1 MIAGAG
7 IGGLTCAL
15 ALIRR
20 GFRAVVLEQAEA
32 LDPVGAGIQLSP
44 NASRI
49 LIDLGLAERLEA
61 AVTVPREI
69 RVLRSHNAREIVR
82 AAIGPGAAFRY
93 GAPYWVVHRGDLQ
106 AALVERLQASA
117 DGALH
122 LGRSVED
129 FAVHAH
135 GVTVET
141 RTSAGPRSEHGIAL
155 VGADGLWSQ
164 MRGRV
169 GNETP
174 AHFCGRTAWR
184 ATVAADLV
192 PQEFREPITWLWLGP
207 KAHLVHY
214 SVRAGA
220 AVNIVAIIEDD
231 WQNPGWSEPGVRADI
246 LARFSA
252 WAAEPRALLATP
264 DSWSKWALFERTPLR
279 TWTAGPVTLLGD
291 AAHPILPFLAQG
303 GAMAIEDGAVLA
315 DCLARRADR
324 PASAFETYEGLRRPR
339 TVRVA
344 RASRNNG
351 WIYHLSGPAALAR
364 NIALQRLS
372 GEKLLTRYDW
382 LYDWRPD

>member
-49 LIDLGLAERLEA
+49 LIDLGLAERLEP

-82 AAIGPGAAFRY
+82 AAVGPGAAFRY
-93 GAPYWVVHRGDLQ
+93 GAPYWVVHRG
-106 AALVERLQASA
+106 
-117 DGALH
+117 
-122 LGRSVED
+122 RSVED
-129 FAVHAH
+129 FAIHAH

-164 MRGRV
+164 MRGRI

-192 PQEFREPITWLWLGP
+192 PQEFR
-207 KAHLVHY
+207 
-214 SVRAGA
+214 
-220 AVNIVAIIEDD
+220 
-231 WQNPGWSEPGVRADI
+231 
-246 LARFSA
+246 
-252 WAAEPRALLATP
+252 
-264 DSWSKWALFERTPLR
+264 
-279 TWTAGPVTLLGD
+279 
-291 AAHPILPFLAQG
+291 
-303 GAMAIEDGAVLA
+303 
-315 DCLARRADR
+315 
-324 PASAFETYEGLRRPR
+324 
-339 TVRVA
+339 
-344 RASRNNG
+344 
-351 WIYHLSGPAALAR
+351 
-364 NIALQRLS
+364 
-372 GEKLLTRYDW
+372 
-382 LYDWRPD
+382 